1 MLIKARIG
9 VPHSAD
15 SSNNGVSH
23 KKKNVP
29 HKKKKKKEKR
39 KKREQP
45 RGSHLKKKKIA
56 KRELCMNKKMER
68 RKQSVAAFV

>member
-1 MLIKARIG
+1 MLIKAGIG
-9 VPHSAD
+9 VPHSAN
-15 SSNNGVSH
+15 SINNGVSH
-23 KKKNVP
+23 KKKNVL
-29 HKKKKKKEKR
+29 HKKKKKEKR